1 MHDELLLILFSLATA
16 MLLGVGLGWLGAVYR
31 EGKTRC
37 PRCRLEWYPG
47 VPVVE
52 ITEERQER

>member
-1 MHDELLLILFSLATA
+1 MQSELVLFLFCQAVSMIIGAA
-16 MLLGVGLGWLGAVYR
+16 LGWLGAIYR

-47 VPVVE
+47 APIVE
-52 ITEERQER
+52 ITEERPPR